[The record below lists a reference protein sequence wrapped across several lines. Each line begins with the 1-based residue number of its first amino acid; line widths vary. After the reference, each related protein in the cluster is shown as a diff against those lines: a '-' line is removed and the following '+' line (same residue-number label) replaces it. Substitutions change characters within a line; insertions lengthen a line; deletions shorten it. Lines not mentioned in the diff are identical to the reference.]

1 MNYYACSFSNPEN
14 EILKDM
20 FMELLGTIGFDSFM
34 DTDEGFEAYCQE
46 PALDEEEL
54 NGIMQMEQFANVKL
68 LKKELIPD
76 QDWNATWEAS
86 YEPVIINE
94 FCRIRAPFHKVE
106 GSYKYDLIIEP
117 KMSFGTAHHETTSQI
132 IELMLQ
138 SDFTGLNLLDM
149 GSGTGVLAIL
159 AKKLGSATTVAIDND
174 EWAYRNALDNIRL
187 NDEND
192 IVVELGDA
200 GSLNDRQFD
209 VILANI
215 NRNILLRDMKE
226 YVKCLVDGGKIFFSG
241 FYEED
246 LVLITKEAERLGLTY
261 SNHVTKNNW
270 TAAVFVKLFEFRQY
284 MLQ

>member
-1 MNYYACSFSNPEN
+1 MNYYACSFTNPEN
-14 EILKDM
+14 ENLKDM
-20 FMELLGTIGFDSFM
+20 FMELLGEIGFDSFM
-34 DTDEGFEAYCQE
+34 DTDDGFEAYCQE
-46 PALDEEEL
+46 PALNETEL
-54 NGIMQMEQFANVKL
+54 DDILRMEQFVNVKL

-86 YEPVIINE
+86 YKPVIINE
-94 FCRIRAPFHKVE
+94 FCRIRAPFHQVE

-187 NDEND
+187 NNEND
-192 IVVELGDA
+192 IIVELGDA
-200 GSLNDRQFD
+200 TTLNDRQFD

-246 LVLITKEAERLGLTY
+246 LVLITKEAERLGLKY
-261 SNHVTKNNW
+261 VNHVTKNNW
-270 TAAVFVKLFEFRQY
+270 TAAVFVK
-284 MLQ
+284 

>member
-1 MNYYACSFSNPEN
+1 MNYYACSFTNPEN
-14 EILKDM
+14 ENLKDM
-20 FMELLGTIGFDSFM
+20 FMELLGSIGFDSFM

-46 PALDEEEL
+46 PALDDNEL
-54 NGIMQMEQFANVKL
+54 NDIMQMEQFANVKL

-138 SDFTGLNLLDM
+138 SDFSGLNLLDM

-200 GSLNDRQFD
+200 NSLNDRQFD

-246 LVLITKEAERLGLTY
+246 LVLIAKEAERLGLTY

-270 TAAVFVKLFEFRQY
+270 TAAVFVK
-284 MLQ
+284 

>member
-14 EILKDM
+14 ENLKDM

-46 PALDEEEL
+46 PALNETELDEIL
-54 NGIMQMEQFANVKL
+54 QMEQFANVKL
-68 LKKELIPD
+68 IKKELIPD

-94 FCRIRAPFHKVE
+94 FCRIRAPFHQVE
-106 GSYKYDLIIEP
+106 GSYKYDLVIEP

-138 SDFTGLNLLDM
+138 SDFSGLNLLDM

-174 EWAYRNALDNIRL
+174 EWAYRNAIDNIRL
-187 NDEND
+187 NNEND
-192 IVVELGDA
+192 IIVELGDA
-200 GSLNDRQFD
+200 NSLNDRQFD

-246 LVLITKEAERLGLTY
+246 LVLIKKEAERLGLKF

-270 TAAVFVKLFEFRQY
+270 TAAVFVK
-284 MLQ
+284 

>member
-1 MNYYACSFSNPEN
+1 MNYYACSFSNPDN
-14 EILKDM
+14 EVLKDM

-34 DTDEGFEAYCQE
+34 DTDDGFEAYCQE
-46 PALDEEEL
+46 SALDETEL
-54 NGIMQMEQFANVKL
+54 DEILRMEQFANVSL

-86 YEPVIINE
+86 YDPVIINE
-94 FCRIRAPFHKVE
+94 LCRIRAPFHKVE
-106 GSYKYDLIIEP
+106 GTYIYDLVIEP

-138 SDFTGLNLLDM
+138 SEFSGLNVLDM

-159 AKKLGSATTVAIDND
+159 AKKLGSAMTVAIDND

-187 NDEND
+187 NDENE

-200 GSLNDRQFD
+200 TSLNDRQFD

-226 YVKCLVDGGKIFFSG
+226 YVKSLVENGRIFFSG

-246 LVLITKEAERLGLTY
+246 LVLITKEAEHLGLKY
-261 SNHVTKNNW
+261 VNHVTKNNW
-270 TAAVFVKLFEFRQY
+270 TAAVFVK
-284 MLQ
+284 

>member
-1 MNYYACSFSNPEN
+1 MNYYACSFTNPEN
-14 EILKDM
+14 ENLKDM
-20 FMELLGTIGFDSFM
+20 LMELLGSIGFDSFM

-46 PALDEEEL
+46 PALDENEL
-54 NGIMQMEQFANVKL
+54 NDIMQMEQFANVKL

-94 FCRIRAPFHKVE
+94 FCRIRAPFHNVE
-106 GSYKYDLIIEP
+106 GNYKYDLIIEP

-138 SDFTGLNLLDM
+138 SDFSGLNLLDM

-192 IVVELGDA
+192 IIVELGDA
-200 GSLNDRQFD
+200 NSLNDRQFD
-209 VILANI
+209 IILANI

-246 LVLITKEAERLGLTY
+246 LVLIAKEAERLGLKY

-270 TAAVFVKLFEFRQY
+270 TASVFVK
-284 MLQ
+284 

>member
-1 MNYYACSFSNPEN
+1 MNYYACSFSNPDNEN
-14 EILKDM
+14 LKDM
-20 FMELLGTIGFDSFM
+20 FMELLGEIGFDSFM
-34 DTDEGFEAYCQE
+34 DTDEGFDAYCQE
-46 PALDEEEL
+46 PLLNEEEL
-54 NGIMQMEQFANVKL
+54 NDIMQMEQFANVKL
-68 LKKELIPD
+68 IKKELIPD

-138 SDFTGLNLLDM
+138 SDFTGQNLLDM

-159 AKKLGSATTVAIDND
+159 AKKLGSAMTVAIDND

-192 IVVELGDA
+192 IIVELGDA
-200 GSLNDRQFD
+200 SSLNDRQFD

-246 LVLITKEAERLGLTY
+246 LVLIAKEAERLGLTY

-270 TAAVFVKLFEFRQY
+270 TAAVFVK
-284 MLQ
+284 

>member
-1 MNYYACSFSNPEN
+1 MNYYACSFTNPDNEN
-14 EILKDM
+14 LKDM
-20 FMELLGTIGFDSFM
+20 FMELLGEIGFDSFM
-34 DTDEGFEAYCQE
+34 DTDDGFDAYCQE
-46 PALDEEEL
+46 PLLNEEEL
-54 NGIMQMEQFANVKL
+54 NNIMQMEQFTNVKL

-138 SDFTGLNLLDM
+138 SDFSGLNLLDM

-187 NDEND
+187 NDENE
-192 IVVELGDA
+192 IIVELGDA
-200 GSLNDRQFD
+200 SSLNNRQFD

-246 LVLITKEAERLGLTY
+246 LVLIKKEAERLGLTY

-270 TAAVFVKLFEFRQY
+270 TAAVFVK
-284 MLQ
+284 

>member
-34 DTDEGFEAYCQE
+34 DTDDGFEAYCKEQDYNE
-46 PALDEEEL
+46 TELDEIL
-54 NGIMQMEQFANVKL
+54 QMEQFANVSL

-86 YEPVIINE
+86 YEPVVINE
-94 FCRIRAPFHKVE
+94 LCRIRAPFHQVE

-138 SDFTGLNLLDM
+138 SDFTGLDVLDM

-187 NDEND
+187 NDENE

-200 GSLNDRQFD
+200 GSLNNRQFD
-209 VILANI
+209 LILANI

-226 YVKCLVDGGKIFFSG
+226 YVKCLLDGGKIFFSG

-246 LVLITKEAERLGLTY
+246 LKLIAKEAESLGLKY
-261 SNHVTKNNW
+261 ISHVTKNNW
-270 TAAVFVKLFEFRQY
+270 TAAVFMK
-284 MLQ
+284 

>member
-1 MNYYACSFSNPEN
+1 MNYYACSFTNPDNEN
-14 EILKDM
+14 LKDM
-20 FMELLGTIGFDSFM
+20 FMELLGEIGFDSFM
-34 DTDEGFEAYCQE
+34 DTDDGFDAYCQE
-46 PALDEEEL
+46 PLLNEEEL
-54 NGIMQMEQFANVKL
+54 NDIMQMEQFTNVKL

-138 SDFTGLNLLDM
+138 SDFSGLNLLDM

-159 AKKLGSATTVAIDND
+159 ARKLGSAKTVAIDND

-187 NDEND
+187 NDENE
-192 IVVELGDA
+192 IIVELGDA
-200 GSLNDRQFD
+200 SSLNNRQFD

-246 LVLITKEAERLGLTY
+246 LVLIKKEAERLGLTY

-270 TAAVFVKLFEFRQY
+270 TAAVFVK
-284 MLQ
+284 

>member
-1 MNYYACSFSNPEN
+1 MNYYACSFSNPDN
-14 EILKDM
+14 EVLKDM

-34 DTDEGFEAYCQE
+34 DTEDGFEAYCQE
-46 PALDEEEL
+46 SALDETEL
-54 NGIMQMEQFANVKL
+54 DEILRMEQFANVSL
-68 LKKELIPD
+68 LKKELIQD

-86 YEPVIINE
+86 YDPVIINE
-94 FCRIRAPFHKVE
+94 LCRIRAPFHKVE
-106 GSYKYDLIIEP
+106 GTYKYDLVIEP

-138 SDFTGLNLLDM
+138 SEFSGLNVLDM

-159 AKKLGSATTVAIDND
+159 AKKLGSAMTVAIDND

-187 NDEND
+187 NDENE

-200 GSLNDRQFD
+200 TSLNDRQFD

-226 YVKCLVDGGKIFFSG
+226 YVKSLVENGRIFFSG

-246 LVLITKEAERLGLTY
+246 LVLITKEAEHLGLKY
-261 SNHVTKNNW
+261 VNHVTKNNW
-270 TAAVFVKLFEFRQY
+270 TAAVFVK
-284 MLQ
+284 

>member
-1 MNYYACSFSNPEN
+1 MNYYACSFTNPEN
-14 EILKDM
+14 ENLKDM
-20 FMELLGTIGFDSFM
+20 FMELLGEIGFDSFM

-46 PALDEEEL
+46 PALDENEL
-54 NGIMQMEQFANVKL
+54 NDIMQMEQFANVKL

-192 IVVELGDA
+192 IIVELGDA
-200 GSLNDRQFD
+200 NSLNDRQFD
-209 VILANI
+209 IILANI

-246 LVLITKEAERLGLTY
+246 LVLIAKEAERLGLKY

-270 TAAVFVKLFEFRQY
+270 TAAVFVK
-284 MLQ
+284 

>member
-1 MNYYACSFSNPEN
+1 MNYYACSFSNPDN

-20 FMELLGTIGFDSFM
+20 FMELLGEIGFDSFM
-34 DTDEGFEAYCQE
+34 DTDEGFDAFCQE
-46 PALDEEEL
+46 PLLNDEEL
-54 NGIMQMEQFANVKL
+54 NDIMQMEQFANVKL
-68 LKKELIPD
+68 IKKELIPD

-106 GSYKYDLIIEP
+106 GSYKYDLVIEP

-138 SDFTGLNLLDM
+138 SDFTGQNLLDM

-159 AKKLGSATTVAIDND
+159 AKKLGSAMTVAIDND

-192 IVVELGDA
+192 IIVELGDA
-200 GSLNDRQFD
+200 SSLNDRQFD

-270 TAAVFVKLFEFRQY
+270 TAAVFVK
-284 MLQ
+284 

>member
-1 MNYYACSFSNPEN
+1 MNYYACSFSNPDN
-14 EILKDM
+14 EVLKDM

-34 DTDEGFEAYCQE
+34 DTEDGFEAYCQE
-46 PALDEEEL
+46 SALDETEL
-54 NGIMQMEQFANVKL
+54 DEILRMEQFANVSI

-94 FCRIRAPFHKVE
+94 LCRIRAPFHKVE
-106 GSYKYDLIIEP
+106 GTYKYDLVIEP

-138 SDFTGLNLLDM
+138 SEFSGLNVLDM

-159 AKKLGSATTVAIDND
+159 AKKLGSAMTVAIDND

-187 NDEND
+187 NDENE

-200 GSLNDRQFD
+200 SSLNDRQFD

-226 YVKCLVDGGKIFFSG
+226 YVKSLAENGRIFFSG

-246 LVLITKEAERLGLTY
+246 LVLITKEAEHLGLKY
-261 SNHVTKNNW
+261 VNHVTKNNW
-270 TAAVFVKLFEFRQY
+270 TAAVFVK
-284 MLQ
+284 

>member
-1 MNYYACSFSNPEN
+1 MNYYACSFTNPEN
-14 EILKDM
+14 ENLKDM
-20 FMELLGTIGFDSFM
+20 FMELLGSIGFDSFM

-46 PALDEEEL
+46 PALNEEEL
-54 NGIMQMEQFANVKL
+54 NDIMQMEQFVNVKL

-138 SDFTGLNLLDM
+138 SDFSGLNLLDM

-200 GSLNDRQFD
+200 SSLNDRQFD

-226 YVKCLVDGGKIFFSG
+226 YVKSLVNGGKIFFSG

-270 TAAVFVKLFEFRQY
+270 TAAVFVK
-284 MLQ
+284 

>member
-1 MNYYACSFSNPEN
+1 MNYYACSFTNPEN
-14 EILKDM
+14 ENLKDM
-20 FMELLGTIGFDSFM
+20 LMELLGSIGFDSFM

-46 PALDEEEL
+46 PALDENEL
-54 NGIMQMEQFANVKL
+54 NDIMQMEQFANVKL

-94 FCRIRAPFHKVE
+94 FCRIRAPFHNVE
-106 GSYKYDLIIEP
+106 GNYKYDLIIEP

-138 SDFTGLNLLDM
+138 SDFSGLNLLDM

-192 IVVELGDA
+192 IIVELGDA
-200 GSLNDRQFD
+200 NSLNDRQFD
-209 VILANI
+209 IILANI

-241 FYEED
+241 FYQED
-246 LVLITKEAERLGLTY
+246 LTLIAKEAERLGLKY

-270 TAAVFVKLFEFRQY
+270 TAAVFVK
-284 MLQ
+284 

>member
-1 MNYYACSFSNPEN
+1 MNYYACSFTNPDNEN
-14 EILKDM
+14 LKDM
-20 FMELLGTIGFDSFM
+20 FMELLGEIGFDSFM
-34 DTDEGFEAYCQE
+34 DTDDGFDAYCQE
-46 PALDEEEL
+46 PFLNEEEL
-54 NGIMQMEQFANVKL
+54 NDIMQMEQFANVKL

-138 SDFTGLNLLDM
+138 SDFSGLNLLDM

-187 NDEND
+187 NDENE
-192 IVVELGDA
+192 IIVELGDA
-200 GSLNDRQFD
+200 TSLNDRQFD

-246 LVLITKEAERLGLTY
+246 LVLIKKEAERLGLTY

-270 TAAVFVKLFEFRQY
+270 TAAVFVK
-284 MLQ
+284 

>member
-1 MNYYACSFSNPEN
+1 MNYYACSFSNPDN
-14 EILKDM
+14 EVLKDM

-34 DTDEGFEAYCQE
+34 DTEDGFEAYCQE
-46 PALDEEEL
+46 SALDETEL
-54 NGIMQMEQFANVKL
+54 DEILRMEQFANVSL

-86 YEPVIINE
+86 YDPVIINE
-94 FCRIRAPFHKVE
+94 LCRIRAPFHKVE
-106 GSYKYDLIIEP
+106 GTYRYDLVIEP

-138 SDFTGLNLLDM
+138 SEFSGLNVLDM

-159 AKKLGSATTVAIDND
+159 AKKLGSAMTVAIDND

-187 NDEND
+187 NDENE

-200 GSLNDRQFD
+200 SSLNDRQFD

-226 YVKCLVDGGKIFFSG
+226 YVKSLVENGRIFFSG

-246 LVLITKEAERLGLTY
+246 LVLITKEAEHLGLKY
-261 SNHVTKNNW
+261 VNHVTKNNW
-270 TAAVFVKLFEFRQY
+270 TAAVFVK
-284 MLQ
+284 

>member
-200 GSLNDRQFD
+200 TSLNDRQFD

-270 TAAVFVKLFEFRQY
+270 TAAVFVK
-284 MLQ
+284 

>member
-20 FMELLGTIGFDSFM
+20 FIELLGTIGFDSFM
-34 DTDEGFEAYCQE
+34 DTDDGFEAYCKEQDYNE
-46 PALDEEEL
+46 TELDEIL
-54 NGIMQMEQFANVKL
+54 QMEQFANVSL

-86 YEPVIINE
+86 YEPVVINE
-94 FCRIRAPFHKVE
+94 LCRIRAPFHQVE

-138 SDFTGLNLLDM
+138 SDFTGLDVLDM

-159 AKKLGSATTVAIDND
+159 AKKLGSATTVAVDND

-187 NDEND
+187 NDENE

-200 GSLNDRQFD
+200 DSLNNRQFD
-209 VILANI
+209 LILANI

-226 YVKCLVDGGKIFFSG
+226 YVKCLLDGGKIFFSG

-246 LVLITKEAERLGLTY
+246 LKLIAKEAESLGLKY
-261 SNHVTKNNW
+261 ISHVTKNNW
-270 TAAVFVKLFEFRQY
+270 TAAVFMK
-284 MLQ
+284 

>member
-34 DTDEGFEAYCQE
+34 DTDDGLEAYCKEQDYKE
-46 PALDEEEL
+46 TELDEIL
-54 NGIMQMEQFANVKL
+54 QMQQFANVSL

-86 YEPVIINE
+86 YEPVVINE
-94 FCRIRAPFHKVE
+94 LCRIRAPFHQVE

-138 SDFTGLNLLDM
+138 SDFTGLDVLDM

-187 NDEND
+187 NNENE

-200 GSLNDRQFD
+200 GSLNNRQFD
-209 VILANI
+209 LILANI

-226 YVKCLVDGGKIFFSG
+226 YVKCLLDGGKIFFSG

-246 LVLITKEAERLGLTY
+246 LKLIAKEAESLGLKY
-261 SNHVTKNNW
+261 ISHVTKNNW
-270 TAAVFVKLFEFRQY
+270 TAAVFMK
-284 MLQ
+284 

>member
-1 MNYYACSFSNPEN
+1 MNYYACLFSNPEN
-14 EILKDM
+14 ENLKDM
-20 FMELLGTIGFDSFM
+20 FMELLGEIGFDSFM
-34 DTDEGFEAYCQE
+34 DTDEGLEAYCQE
-46 PALDEEEL
+46 PSLNEAELDEIL
-54 NGIMQMEQFANVKL
+54 QMEQFANVSL

-86 YEPVIINE
+86 YDPVIINE
-94 FCRIRAPFHKVE
+94 SCRIRAPFHQVE
-106 GSYKYDLIIEP
+106 GSYKYDLVIEP

-138 SDFTGLNLLDM
+138 SDFSGCDLLDM

-159 AKKLGSATTVAIDND
+159 AKKLGSAMTVAIDND

-200 GSLNDRQFD
+200 LSLKDRRFD

-215 NRNILLRDMKE
+215 NRNILLRDMRE
-226 YVKCLVDGGKIFFSG
+226 YVKCLADGGRIFFSG

-246 LVLITKEAERLGLTY
+246 LALIAKEAERLGLKY

-270 TAAVFVKLFEFRQY
+270 TAAVFVK
-284 MLQ
+284 

>member
-1 MNYYACSFSNPEN
+1 MNYYACSFSNPDN
-14 EILKDM
+14 EVLKDM

-34 DTDEGFEAYCQE
+34 DTENGFEAYCQE
-46 PALDEEEL
+46 SALDETEL
-54 NGIMQMEQFANVKL
+54 DEILRMEQFANVSI

-94 FCRIRAPFHKVE
+94 LCRIRAPFHKVE
-106 GSYKYDLIIEP
+106 GTYKYDLVIEP

-138 SDFTGLNLLDM
+138 SEFSGLNVLDM

-159 AKKLGSATTVAIDND
+159 AKKLGSAMTVAIDND

-187 NDEND
+187 NDENE

-200 GSLNDRQFD
+200 SSLNDRQFD

-226 YVKCLVDGGKIFFSG
+226 YVKSLAENGRIFFSG

-246 LVLITKEAERLGLTY
+246 LVLITKEAEHLGLKY
-261 SNHVTKNNW
+261 VNHVTKNNW
-270 TAAVFVKLFEFRQY
+270 TAAVFVK
-284 MLQ
+284 

>member
-34 DTDEGFEAYCQE
+34 DTDDGFEAYCKEQDYNE
-46 PALDEEEL
+46 TELDEIL
-54 NGIMQMEQFANVKL
+54 QMEQFANVSM

-86 YEPVIINE
+86 YEPVVINE
-94 FCRIRAPFHKVE
+94 LCRIRAPFHQVE

-138 SDFTGLNLLDM
+138 SDFTGLDVLDM

-187 NDEND
+187 NDENE

-200 GSLNDRQFD
+200 DSLNNRQFD
-209 VILANI
+209 LILANI

-226 YVKCLVDGGKIFFSG
+226 YVKCLLDGGKIFFSG

-246 LVLITKEAERLGLTY
+246 LKLIAKEAESLGLKY
-261 SNHVTKNNW
+261 ISHVTKNNW
-270 TAAVFVKLFEFRQY
+270 TAAVFMK
-284 MLQ
+284 

>member
-1 MNYYACSFSNPEN
+1 MNYYACSFTNPEN
-14 EILKDM
+14 ENLKDM
-20 FMELLGTIGFDSFM
+20 FMELLGEIGFDSFM

-46 PALDEEEL
+46 PALDENEL
-54 NGIMQMEQFANVKL
+54 NDIMQMEQFANVKL

-192 IVVELGDA
+192 IIVELGDA
-200 GSLNDRQFD
+200 NSLKDRQFD
-209 VILANI
+209 IILANI

-246 LVLITKEAERLGLTY
+246 LVLIAKEAERLGLKY

-270 TAAVFVKLFEFRQY
+270 TAAVFVK
-284 MLQ
+284 

>member
-1 MNYYACSFSNPEN
+1 MNYYACSFSNPDN
-14 EILKDM
+14 EVLKDM

-34 DTDEGFEAYCQE
+34 DTEDGFEAYCQE
-46 PALDEEEL
+46 SALDETEL
-54 NGIMQMEQFANVKL
+54 DEILRMEQFENVSL

-94 FCRIRAPFHKVE
+94 LCRIRAPFHKVE
-106 GSYKYDLIIEP
+106 GTYKYDLVIEP

-138 SDFTGLNLLDM
+138 SEFSGLNVLDM

-159 AKKLGSATTVAIDND
+159 AKKLGSAMTVAIDND

-187 NDEND
+187 NDENE

-200 GSLNDRQFD
+200 TSLNDRQFD

-226 YVKCLVDGGKIFFSG
+226 YVKSLVENGRIFFSG

-246 LVLITKEAERLGLTY
+246 LVLITKEAEHLGLKY
-261 SNHVTKNNW
+261 VNHVTKNNW
-270 TAAVFVKLFEFRQY
+270 TAAVFVK
-284 MLQ
+284 

>member
-14 EILKDM
+14 ENLKDM

-46 PALDEEEL
+46 PALNETELDEIL
-54 NGIMQMEQFANVKL
+54 QMEQFANVKL
-68 LKKELIPD
+68 IKKELIPD

-94 FCRIRAPFHKVE
+94 FCRIRAPFHQVE
-106 GSYKYDLIIEP
+106 GSYKYDLVIEP

-138 SDFTGLNLLDM
+138 SDFSGLNLLDM

-187 NDEND
+187 NNEND
-192 IVVELGDA
+192 IIVELGDA
-200 GSLNDRQFD
+200 NSLNDRQFD

-246 LVLITKEAERLGLTY
+246 LVLIKKEAERLGLKF

-270 TAAVFVKLFEFRQY
+270 TAAVFVK
-284 MLQ
+284 

>member
-192 IVVELGDA
+192 IIVELGDA

-270 TAAVFVKLFEFRQY
+270 TAAVFVK
-284 MLQ
+284 

>member
-1 MNYYACSFSNPEN
+1 MNYYACSFTNPDNEN
-14 EILKDM
+14 LKDM
-20 FMELLGTIGFDSFM
+20 FMELLGEIGFDSFM
-34 DTDEGFEAYCQE
+34 DTDDGFDAYCQE
-46 PALDEEEL
+46 PLLNEEEL
-54 NGIMQMEQFANVKL
+54 NDILQMEQFANVKL
-68 LKKELIPD
+68 IKKELIPD

-138 SDFTGLNLLDM
+138 SDFSGLNLLDM

-174 EWAYRNALDNIRL
+174 EWAYRNALDNISL
-187 NDEND
+187 NDENE
-192 IVVELGDA
+192 IIVELGDA
-200 GSLNDRQFD
+200 SSLNDRQFD

-246 LVLITKEAERLGLTY
+246 LVLIKKEAERLGLTY

-270 TAAVFVKLFEFRQY
+270 TAAVFVK
-284 MLQ
+284 

>member
-1 MNYYACSFSNPEN
+1 MNYYACSFTNPDNEN
-14 EILKDM
+14 LKDM
-20 FMELLGTIGFDSFM
+20 FMELLGEIGFDSFM
-34 DTDEGFEAYCQE
+34 DTDEGFDAYCQE
-46 PALDEEEL
+46 PLLNEEEL
-54 NGIMQMEQFANVKL
+54 NDIMQMEQFANVKL
-68 LKKELIPD
+68 IKKELIPD

-138 SDFTGLNLLDM
+138 SDFTGQNLLDM

-159 AKKLGSATTVAIDND
+159 AKKLGSAMTVAIDND

-187 NDEND
+187 NDENE
-192 IVVELGDA
+192 IIVELGDA
-200 GSLNDRQFD
+200 SSLNDRQFD

-246 LVLITKEAERLGLTY
+246 LVLIAKEAERLGLTY

-270 TAAVFVKLFEFRQY
+270 TAAVFVK
-284 MLQ
+284 

>member
-14 EILKDM
+14 ETLKDM
-20 FMELLGTIGFDSFM
+20 LMELLGAAGFDSFM

-46 PALDEEEL
+46 KSLDETEL
-54 NGIMQMEQFANVKL
+54 DEILQMEQFSNVKL

-94 FCRIRAPFHKVE
+94 LCRIKAPFHQVE

-138 SDFTGLNLLDM
+138 SDFKGLNVLDM

-159 AKKLGSATTVAIDND
+159 AKKLGSSMTVAIDND
-174 EWAYRNALDNIRL
+174 EWAYRNALDNVRL
-187 NDEND
+187 NDETE

-200 GSLNDRQFD
+200 NSLNNRQFD
-209 VILANI
+209 IILANI

-246 LVLITKEAERLGLTY
+246 LKLIAKEAECLGLKY
-261 SNHVTKNNW
+261 VNHVTKNNW
-270 TAAVFVKLFEFRQY
+270 TAAVFIK
-284 MLQ
+284 

>member
-1 MNYYACSFSNPEN
+1 MNYYACSFSNPDN

-20 FMELLGTIGFDSFM
+20 FMELLGEIGFDSFM
-34 DTDEGFEAYCQE
+34 DTDEGFDAFCQE
-46 PALDEEEL
+46 PLLNDEEL
-54 NGIMQMEQFANVKL
+54 NDIMQMEQFANVKL
-68 LKKELIPD
+68 IKKELIPD

-138 SDFTGLNLLDM
+138 SDFTGQNLLDM

-159 AKKLGSATTVAIDND
+159 AKKLGSAMTVAIDND

-192 IVVELGDA
+192 IIVELGDA
-200 GSLNDRQFD
+200 NSLNDRQFD

-246 LVLITKEAERLGLTY
+246 LVLIAKEAERLGLTY

-270 TAAVFVKLFEFRQY
+270 TAAVFVK
-284 MLQ
+284 

>member
-1 MNYYACSFSNPEN
+1 MNYYACSFTNPEN
-14 EILKDM
+14 ENLKDM
-20 FMELLGTIGFDSFM
+20 FMELLGSIGFDSFM

-46 PALDEEEL
+46 TALDENEL
-54 NGIMQMEQFANVKL
+54 NDIMQMEQFANVKF

-138 SDFTGLNLLDM
+138 SDFSGLNLLDM

-200 GSLNDRQFD
+200 NSLNDRQFD

-246 LVLITKEAERLGLTY
+246 LVLIAKEAERLGLTY

-270 TAAVFVKLFEFRQY
+270 TAAVFVK
-284 MLQ
+284 